1 MIQVVIFDCDGAMF
15 DTIKANTAYYNHLL
29 AHFDH
34 PEMTPVQFE
43 YIHMHTV
50 AKSLAFLFED
60 ENSIRAVDAYRV
72 SVGYEPYYDLME
84 IEPDL
89 RSLLKIIRSRFKVG
103 IATNR
108 SDTIGRIL
116 EVHGLEDDFEVVV
129 SALDVPHPKPHPDPL
144 LKVTEYFNIKPH
156 QAVYIGDST
165 LDEQAARAAGMPIVA
180 YRNRSLAADA
190 HIDHLMEMVA
200 LLESGKLF
208 VS

>member
-1 MIQVVIFDCDGAMF
+1 MIQAVIFDCDGVMF

-29 AHFDH
+29 THFDH
-34 PEMTPVQFE
+34 PEMTPAQFE
-43 YIHMHTV
+43 FVQMHTV
-50 AKSLAFLFED
+50 EKSLAFLFED
-60 ENSIRAVDAYRV
+60 KDSIRAADAYRV
-72 SVGYEPYYDLME
+72 SVGYEPYYGLME

-89 RSLLKIIRSRFKVG
+89 RALLNIIRPRFKVA

-129 SALDVPHPKPHPDPL
+129 SALDVPQPKPYPDPL
-144 LKVTEYFNIKPH
+144 IKVTDYFNIKPH
-156 QAVYIGDST
+156 EAVYIGDST

-180 YRNRSLAADA
+180 YRNSSLAADA
-190 HIDHLMEMVA
+190 HIDHLMELVV